1 MPNPAPARAMPN
13 LTRTHAVP
21 NPASFRAVALLL
33 PALLACTLLSGC
45 GGGW

>member
-21 NPASFRAVALLL
+21 YPARFRAVALLL
-33 PALLACTLLSGC
+33 PALFACILLSG
-45 GGGW
+45 